1 MEAGVHKEM
10 GMEEGG
16 GEAAT
21 TMHRNQFLKCVQGL
35 NFLQSERGKPANKYC
50 KCSKKERKEKKG
62 QMESEIKP

>member
-1 MEAGVHKEM
+1 MQKGREKQAGGRE
-10 GMEEGG
+10 G

-50 KCSKKERKEKKG
+50 KCSKKERVGVREG
-62 QMESEIKP
+62 GEIKP

>member
-1 MEAGVHKEM
+1 MNDGAGVHKEM
-10 GMEEGG
+10 VKAAGERG

-50 KCSKKERKEKKG
+50 KCSKNESRKEG
-62 QMESEIKP
+62 ADEE